1 MVVPHGGAGTTDPR
15 LSASARFDLARASY
29 LLGDFTAAARL
40 CAELAQETPDDFR
53 YITCS
58 GLVAAH
64 RRQRVSALRAA
75 ARLSI
80 LRRPYDR
87 GQTTYAR
94 AQLAAALGDTAEA
107 LSLLRQSLRE
117 GVFYGTALHSEPE
130 LAPLRSLPA
139 FQALLVARD

>member
-1 MVVPHGGAGTTDPR
+1 
-15 LSASARFDLARASY
+15 
-29 LLGDFTAAARL
+29 L